1 MPITFASISE
11 SAVAPIFAALG
22 CIPCQTFAPH
32 FRTLFTDMS
41 GYEFKALPDYYHPPT
56 NTFFE
61 YKNGLLN
68 GKKTFKTADN
78 KLRAQYSYRFKQEPP
93 TSHYEVSK
101 RLWDSKYYRVDCLD
115 HSWNH
120 ALAKHL
126 AVQLAL
132 GVENYVVVF
141 GNNLPEKETLKYD
154 RKGLFFLPLS
164 GLEGFLMI

>member
-1 MPITFASISE
+1 MPVTFASISE
-11 SAVAPIFAALG
+11 LAVAPIFLALG

-32 FRTLFTDMS
+32 FQTMFTDKS
-41 GYEFKALPDYYHPPT
+41 GYEFTALPDYYHAET

-68 GKKTFKTADN
+68 SKKSFKTADN
-78 KLRAQYSYRFKQEPP
+78 KLRSQYSYRFKEEPP
-93 TSHYEVSK
+93 TSHYAVSK
-101 RLWDSKYYRVDCLD
+101 RLWDSGNYRVDCLN

-141 GNNLPEKETLKYD
+141 GNKLLEEVTLKYQK
-154 RKGLFFLPLS
+154 KGLGFLHIS
-164 GLEGFLMI
+164 QLEGFLSV